1 MLLQLLKRSFII
13 VCWLE
18 RFISNT
24 FHLVPISISSL
35 IVFSLLLN
43 LAAFVVFLWRF
54 SRSVVFVI
62 EVLCDLSEDL
72 ADRQVLNLS
81 FADAAVL
88 KVYVCLIQEF
98 IEVSFKV
105 TCPRILEHSVI
116 NYRPVSVCSRR
127 RLSCVC

>member
-1 MLLQLLKRSFII
+1 M
-13 VCWLE
+13 
-18 RFISNT
+18 
-24 FHLVPISISSL
+24 
-35 IVFSLLLN
+35 FSLLLN
-43 LAAFVVFLWRF
+43 LAALFVFLLRF

-98 IEVSFKV
+98 VEVSLEG
-105 TCPRILEHSVI
+105 TCHRILKHSVI